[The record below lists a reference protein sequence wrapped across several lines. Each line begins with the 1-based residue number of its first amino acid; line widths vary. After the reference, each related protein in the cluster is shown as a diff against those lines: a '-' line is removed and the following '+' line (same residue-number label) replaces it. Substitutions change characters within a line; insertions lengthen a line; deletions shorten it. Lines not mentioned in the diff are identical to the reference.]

1 MLVPKSR
8 RLRNFNHQSKSNFF
22 WYKMRRVA
30 VKEFLLNDADIP
42 IVDVRSPGEF
52 ADGHICGATNIPLFS
67 DAERAQV
74 GTTYTKIGRSEA
86 LEVGLE
92 FVGPKMNALAKKAKT
107 IATSGKIKVHCW
119 RGGMRSDK
127 MAWLFDLVGLEVT
140 ILEGGYKS
148 FRNQLLEDFENLKH
162 LIVLHGP
169 TGCGK
174 TAILQKFI
182 EQGEQILD
190 LEGRANHKG
199 SAFGALGMG
208 DQPNTAQFQNMLYSD
223 LLQLDSTRRIW
234 VESESL
240 SIGKVYLPQTL
251 WDVMNHTGVIELNL
265 DKHMRAKRIVAEYG
279 GIDRDDLA
287 HSIQKIQNRFGGNRV
302 KEALELL
309 EAGRLEDV
317 VLLLLEY
324 YDKSYSFSKNKYKTK
339 EVASFTAKSDDPAEI
354 AEELINIANRL
365 NL

>member
-1 MLVPKSR
+1 
-8 RLRNFNHQSKSNFF
+8 
-22 WYKMRRVA
+22 MRRVA
-30 VKEFLLNDADIP
+30 VKEFLLNDPDVP

-52 ADGHICGATNIPLFS
+52 EEGHIFGATNIPLFS

-86 LEVGLE
+86 LELGLE

-107 IATSGKIKVHCW
+107 IAISGKIKVHCW

-127 MAWLFDLVGLEVT
+127 MAWLFDLVGLDVT
-140 ILEGGYKS
+140 ILDGGYKA
-148 FRNQLLEDFENLKH
+148 FRNQLLDDFKNLEH

-174 TAILQKFI
+174 TAILHKLN
-182 EQGEQILD
+182 ELGEQIMD

-223 LLQLDSTRRIW
+223 LLHLDVTKRIW

-251 WDVMNHTGVIELNL
+251 WDTMNHTSVIELDL
-265 DKHMRAKRIVAEYG
+265 DKNLRAKRIVDEYG
-279 GIDRDDLA
+279 SIDKSDLA
-287 HSIQKIQNRFGGNRV
+287 NSIKKIQNRFGGNRV

-309 EAGRLEDV
+309 ESNRLEEV

-324 YDKSYSFSKNKYKTK
+324 YDKSYSFSKNKYKKK
-339 EVASFTAKSDDPAEI
+339 ELASYTAQSDNPAEI
-354 AEELINIANRL
+354 AEELIIIANRL
-365 NL
+365 HL

>member
-1 MLVPKSR
+1 
-8 RLRNFNHQSKSNFF
+8 
-22 WYKMRRVA
+22 MRRVA
-30 VKEFLLNDADIP
+30 VKEFLLSDPHVP

-52 ADGHICGATNIPLFS
+52 AEGHILGATNIPLFS

-74 GTTYTKIGRSEA
+74 GTTYTKIGKSEA
-86 LEVGLE
+86 LELGLE
-92 FVGPKMNALAKKAKT
+92 FVGPKMNALAKKAKS
-107 IATSGKIKVHCW
+107 IALSGKIKVHCW

-140 ILEGGYKS
+140 ILEGGYKA
-148 FRNQLLEDFENLKH
+148 FRNQLLADFENLEH

-174 TAILQKFI
+174 TAILHKFV
-182 EQGEQILD
+182 ELGEQVID

-223 LLQLDSTRRIW
+223 LLKLDFSKRIW

-240 SIGKVYLPQTL
+240 SIGKVYLPQSL
-251 WDVMNHTGVIELNL
+251 WDTMNHSSVIELDL
-265 DKHMRAKRIVAEYG
+265 DKELRAKRIVAEYG
-279 GIDRDDLA
+279 SIDIGDLA
-287 HSIQKIQNRFGGNRV
+287 NSIRKIQTRFGGNRV
-302 KEALELL
+302 KQALELL
-309 EAGRLEDV
+309 EADKLEEV

-324 YDKSYSFSKNKYKTK
+324 YDKSYSFSKNKYKKK
-339 EVASFTAKSDDPAEI
+339 EVASHIAKSGDPAEI
-354 AEELINIANRL
+354 AEALIKIANQL